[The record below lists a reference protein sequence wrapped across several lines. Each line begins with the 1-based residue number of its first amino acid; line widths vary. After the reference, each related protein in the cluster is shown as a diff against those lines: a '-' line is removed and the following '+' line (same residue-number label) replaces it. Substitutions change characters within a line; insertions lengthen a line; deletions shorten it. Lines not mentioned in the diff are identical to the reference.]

1 MQVAAKVR
9 QNKRFLSMAL
19 ISVGLLTAAHAQN
32 DAPQI
37 FEAKPIVPVP
47 DMSVPDMSVQAPVL
61 GPLTL
66 PPEAATEAPDDL
78 GLNLDLDAI
87 FDVKIEPQAKSA
99 IDLVEELF
107 PSQAADLAQ
116 PSRLGPPVPSTTPY
130 AQPTYDFVP
139 RDEET
144 RGVPAYETP
153 FGVMGGLDG
162 VKPVKPLKPVQPLKA
177 EGPELRLSALDT
189 ARPGTDEAA
198 QAARPEAGADD
209 VVAINEGTQEI
220 TAPELEARSPRIGK
234 FSLLNKVTGKV
245 RPVELLLDE
254 PLFVDDLSIVMF
266 DCLST
271 PPEDPPETKA
281 FLRIFETRKGNE
293 ELVFSGWMFASSPG
307 LNGLEHPEYDLW
319 PKACVGEDG
328 LVFTGDP
335 QD

>member
-47 DMSVPDMSVQAPVL
+47 DMSVPDLSVPDLSAPDLSVPDMSVQAPVL

-139 RDEET
+139 RDE
-144 RGVPAYETP
+144 
-153 FGVMGGLDG
+153 
-162 VKPVKPLKPVQPLKA
+162 
-177 EGPELRLSALDT
+177 
-189 ARPGTDEAA
+189 
-198 QAARPEAGADD
+198 
-209 VVAINEGTQEI
+209 
-220 TAPELEARSPRIGK
+220 
-234 FSLLNKVTGKV
+234 
-245 RPVELLLDE
+245 
-254 PLFVDDLSIVMF
+254 
-266 DCLST
+266 
-271 PPEDPPETKA
+271 
-281 FLRIFETRKGNE
+281 
-293 ELVFSGWMFASSPG
+293 
-307 LNGLEHPEYDLW
+307 
-319 PKACVGEDG
+319 
-328 LVFTGDP
+328 
-335 QD
+335 

>member
-116 PSRLGPPVPSTTPY
+116 PSRLGPPVP
-130 AQPTYDFVP
+130 PTH
-139 RDEET
+139 
-144 RGVPAYETP
+144 
-153 FGVMGGLDG
+153 L
-162 VKPVKPLKPVQPLKA
+162 
-177 EGPELRLSALDT
+177 
-189 ARPGTDEAA
+189 
-198 QAARPEAGADD
+198 
-209 VVAINEGTQEI
+209 
-220 TAPELEARSPRIGK
+220 
-234 FSLLNKVTGKV
+234 
-245 RPVELLLDE
+245 
-254 PLFVDDLSIVMF
+254 
-266 DCLST
+266 
-271 PPEDPPETKA
+271 
-281 FLRIFETRKGNE
+281 
-293 ELVFSGWMFASSPG
+293 
-307 LNGLEHPEYDLW
+307 
-319 PKACVGEDG
+319 
-328 LVFTGDP
+328 
-335 QD
+335 